1 MLSDSMENLYKDA
14 LRNLREF
21 NSEQSTFSTAWN
33 YKQFEPSNLAPYE
46 QASETKI
53 EQSTE
58 AQVVTEKVKILDS
71 LSKFGEEK
79 ISQMDKKS
87 LLFPGGEV
95 QVKDS
100 GNKGTIEEAKHLSL
114 DLLLQEMKSILGQAL
129 VEQRFIASPI
139 ESKEIKVLF
148 VSDSFITTVPE
159 EVDQSVKQL
168 MTCFDRST
176 SELFLRMI
184 KAMGLDDNSFLLSA
198 IKFDQLGEEIDY
210 FETLKSEV
218 LFFKPKLIITLG
230 AQATNTVLKLKSR
243 LKDIHGQFYD
253 LKIKSDTSEETF
265 EVMPLFSPT
274 LLQTAPNMKKTAW
287 KDMQKAMSKLEL

>member
-100 GNKGTIEEAKHLSL
+100 GNKGTIEEAKLLSL

-139 ESKEIKVLF
+139 ESKEVKVLF

-253 LKIKSDTSEETF
+253 LKVKSDTSEETF